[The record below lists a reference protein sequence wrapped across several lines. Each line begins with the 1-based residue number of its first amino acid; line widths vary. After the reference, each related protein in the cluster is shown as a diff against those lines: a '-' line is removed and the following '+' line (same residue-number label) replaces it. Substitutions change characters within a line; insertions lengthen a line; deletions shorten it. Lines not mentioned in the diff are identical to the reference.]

1 MKWIIL
7 LLTVCTLSNVH
18 AEEDLPMPLPDEPGH
33 EYPEPNPNP
42 IPRPAPR
49 PEPEQPA
56 PPAPPLGRPQ
66 TYSLGVGDTGRFR
79 ERQITFYPSSAYTRV
94 NRITLTGVR
103 NNVKIKSVRIYYADA
118 WGGPSEDYSLIG
130 ELKAGNTIQAYYD
143 SRPIISIEVTATNKY
158 FWKKPGSFR
167 VDVTAFQ

>member
-7 LLTVCTLSNVH
+7 LLTVCTLTH
-18 AEEDLPMPLPDEPGH
+18 AYAEEDLPMPLPDEPGH
-33 EYPEPNPNP
+33 QYPEPNPA
-42 IPRPAPR
+42 PRPTPR

-56 PPAPPLGRPQ
+56 PPSGQ
-66 TYSLGVGDTGRFR
+66 TMTYTLGVGDTGRFK
-79 ERQITFYPSSAYTRV
+79 ERQIFFYPSSAWTRV

-130 ELKAGNTIQAYYD
+130 DLKVGTTLQAYYD
-143 SRPIISIEVTATNKY
+143 SRPISSIEVTATNKY
-158 FWKKPGSFR
+158 FWKKPGGFR
-167 VDVTAFQ
+167 VDVTAYQ